1 MFSIFSQEINWQQL
15 SHYYQTPYFS
25 YFPRYWL
32 RQALMRFFSPKMVQA
47 AVLIAFH
54 YNPKLKDYELLLTKR
69 KADLLHHG
77 GEISF
82 PGGKKEV
89 NDKTPVDTA
98 IRETK
103 EEIHLCA
110 QYIHPIVTLPPL
122 NTVSGYAVYPALAIV
137 DQFL

>member
-1 MFSIFSQEINWQQL
+1 MATVISLLSNALFFLLPSLLVTASLDALFFTKNSAGSCINCFSL
-15 SHYYQTPYFS
+15 
-25 YFPRYWL
+25 
-32 RQALMRFFSPKMVQA
+32 
-47 AVLIAFH
+47 
-54 YNPKLKDYELLLTKR
+54 NPKLKDYELLLTKR

>member
-1 MFSIFSQEINWQQL
+1 
-15 SHYYQTPYFS
+15 
-25 YFPRYWL
+25 
-32 RQALMRFFSPKMVQA
+32 MRFFSPKMVQA